1 MREDVKRGRI
11 WGGCGF
17 PDTYAWKRKKK
28 GRDVKGAKDVK
39 LLIGLVCEGRR
50 KRMQGRNLAEKVNP
64 KG

>member
-1 MREDVKRGRI
+1 M
-11 WGGCGF
+11 WF
-17 PDTYAWKRKKK
+17 PRHVCMETKKK